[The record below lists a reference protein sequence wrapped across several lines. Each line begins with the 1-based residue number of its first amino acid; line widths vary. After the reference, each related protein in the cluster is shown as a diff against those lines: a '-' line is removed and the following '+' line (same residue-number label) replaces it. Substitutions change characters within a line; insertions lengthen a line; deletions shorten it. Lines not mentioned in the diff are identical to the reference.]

1 MIRAV
6 LDVNVLA
13 SGSLKAPTPPGLLL
27 DIWQAGS
34 FRLII
39 SEHILTNL
47 QRALAK
53 TYFRRRLTAA
63 ETNAFLAL
71 LRQEAILAPITAS
84 VQGVAPDAEDDLVL
98 ATAMSGQVDY
108 LVTGDAA
115 FRDLLTYRG
124 IRIVSPRAFLEILTS
139 PSPRPDPHDD

>member
-13 SGSLKAPTPPGLLL
+13 SGVLGFIQPSTPPGLLL
-27 DIWQAGS
+27 RAWRAGS

-53 TYFRRRLTAA
+53 PYFRRRLTAA

-71 LRQEAILAPITAS
+71 LRQEATLVPITAP
-84 VQGVAPDAEDDLVL
+84 VYGVAPDTEDDLVL
-98 ATAMSGQVDY
+98 ATAVSGQADY

-115 FRDLLTYRG
+115 FRDLQTYRE
-124 IRIVSPRAFLEILTS
+124 IRMVSPRAFLEILTS
-139 PSPRPDPHDD
+139 P

>member
-1 MIRAV
+1 MTRVV

-39 SEHILTNL
+39 SEHILVNL

-53 TYFRRRLTAA
+53 PYFQRRLTAA
-63 ETNAFLAL
+63 ESSAFLAL
-71 LRQEAILAPITAS
+71 LRQEATLVPITAP
-84 VQGVAPDAEDDLVL
+84 VHGVAPDAEDDLVL
-98 ATAMSGQVDY
+98 ATTLSGQADY

-115 FRDLLTYRG
+115 FQDLRIYRG
-124 IRIVSPRAFLEILTS
+124 IRIVSPRAFLGILTS
-139 PSPRPDPHDD
+139 T

>member
-27 DIWQAGS
+27 DLWQAGS
-34 FRLII
+34 FWLIV

-63 ETNAFLAL
+63 ERNAFLAL
-71 LRQEAILAPITAS
+71 LRQEATLASIIVP
-84 VQGVAPDAEDDLVL
+84 VQGVAPDTEDDLVL
-98 ATAMSGQVDY
+98 ATAMSGQADY

-115 FRDLLTYRG
+115 FQDLQTYRG
-124 IRIVSPRAFLEILTS
+124 VRIVSPRAFLEILTS
-139 PSPRPDPHDD
+139 P

>member
-39 SEHILTNL
+39 SAHILTNL
-47 QRALAK
+47 RRALAK
-53 TYFRRRLTAA
+53 TYFQRRLTAA
-63 ETNAFLAL
+63 ETIAFLTL
-71 LRQEAILAPITAS
+71 LRQEAILAPIIVP
-84 VQGVAPDAEDDLVL
+84 VQGIAPDAEDDLVL
-98 ATAMSGQVDY
+98 ATAVSGQADY

-115 FRDLLTYRG
+115 FQDLHSYRG
-124 IRIVSPRAFLEILTS
+124 IQIVSPRAFLGVLTS
-139 PSPRPDPHDD
+139 S

>member
-27 DIWQAGS
+27 DIWRAGS

-39 SEHILTNL
+39 SDHILANL
-47 QRALAK
+47 RRALTK
-53 TYFRRRLTAA
+53 TYFQRRLTAA
-63 ETNAFLAL
+63 ESSAFIAL
-71 LRQEAILAPITAS
+71 LRQEATLSPIVAP
-84 VQGVAPDAEDDLVL
+84 VHGVAPDAEDDLVL
-98 ATAMSGQVDY
+98 VTAISGQADY

-115 FRDLLTYRG
+115 FQDLHTYRG
-124 IRIVSPRAFLEILTS
+124 IRIVSPRAFLVILTS
-139 PSPRPDPHDD
+139 P

>member
-71 LRQEAILAPITAS
+71 LRQEATLVPITAL

-98 ATAMSGQVDY
+98 ATALSGQANY

-115 FRDLLTYRG
+115 FRDLRTYRG
-124 IRIVSPRAFLEILTS
+124 IRIVSPRVFLGILTS
-139 PSPRPDPHDD
+139 P

>member
-13 SGSLKAPTPPGLLL
+13 SGSLQAPTPPGLLL
-27 DIWQAGS
+27 DIWQTGS
-34 FRLII
+34 FRLLI

-71 LRQEAILAPITAS
+71 LRQEATLVPITAL
-84 VQGVAPDAEDDLVL
+84 VHGVAPDTEDDLVL
-98 ATAMSGQVDY
+98 ATALSGQANY

-115 FRDLLTYRG
+115 FRDLQTYRG
-124 IRIVSPRAFLEILTS
+124 IRMVSPRAFLEILTS
-139 PSPRPDPHDD
+139 P

>member
-6 LDVNVLA
+6 LDVNLLA

-39 SEHILTNL
+39 SAHILTNL
-47 QRALAK
+47 QRTLAK
-53 TYFRRRLTAA
+53 PYFQRRLTTA
-63 ETNAFLAL
+63 ERNAFLAL
-71 LRQEAILAPITAS
+71 LRQEATLVSTIVP
-84 VQGVAPDAEDDLVL
+84 VQGIAPDAEDDLVL
-98 ATAMSGQVDY
+98 ATAVSGQADY

-115 FRDLLTYRG
+115 FQDLHSYRG
-124 IRIVSPRAFLEILTS
+124 IQIVSPRAFLEILTS
-139 PSPRPDPHDD
+139 S

>member
-1 MIRAV
+1 MTRVV

-13 SGSLKAPTPPGLLL
+13 SGVLGFLQPSTPPGLLL
-27 DIWQAGS
+27 RAWRVGS
-34 FRLII
+34 FRLLI

-71 LRQEAILAPITAS
+71 LRQEATLVPITAL
-84 VQGVAPDAEDDLVL
+84 VHGVAPDTEDDLVL
-98 ATAMSGQVDY
+98 ATALSGQANY
-108 LVTGDAA
+108 LVTGDVA
-115 FRDLLTYRG
+115 FQDLHSYQG
-124 IRIVSPRAFLEILTS
+124 IRIVSPRAFLEILTL
-139 PSPRPDPHDD
+139 P

>member
-1 MIRAV
+1 MIHAV

-27 DIWQAGS
+27 DLWQAGS
-34 FRLII
+34 FRLIV

-47 QRALAK
+47 QRTLAK

-98 ATAMSGQVDY
+98 ATAMSGQADY

-115 FRDLLTYRG
+115 FLDLQTYRG
-124 IRIVSPRAFLEILTS
+124 VRIVSPRAFLGILAS
-139 PSPRPDPHDD
+139 P

>member
-1 MIRAV
+1 MTRVA

-13 SGSLKAPTPPGLLL
+13 SGVLGFLQPSTPPGLLL
-27 DIWQAGS
+27 RAWRAGR
-34 FRLII
+34 FQLII

-53 TYFRRRLTAA
+53 TYFQRRLTAA
-63 ETNAFLAL
+63 EIRAFLTL
-71 LRQEAILAPITAS
+71 LRQEATLAPII
-84 VQGVAPDAEDDLVL
+84 VPVHGVAPDAEDDLVL
-98 ATAMSGQVDY
+98 ATAMSGQADY

-115 FRDLLTYRG
+115 FRDLQTYRG

-139 PSPRPDPHDD
+139 P

>member
-34 FRLII
+34 FRLIV
-39 SEHILTNL
+39 SAHILTNL

-53 TYFRRRLTAA
+53 TYFQRRLTAA
-63 ETNAFLAL
+63 ESSAFLAL
-71 LRQEAILAPITAS
+71 LRQEATLTPII
-84 VQGVAPDAEDDLVL
+84 VPVHGIAPDAEDDLVL
-98 ATAMSGQVDY
+98 ATAMSGQADY

-115 FRDLLTYRG
+115 FQDLQAYQG

-139 PSPRPDPHDD
+139 P

>member
-1 MIRAV
+1 MLLRA
-6 LDVNVLA
+6 
-13 SGSLKAPTPPGLLL
+13 
-27 DIWQAGS
+27 WQAGG

-71 LRQEAILAPITAS
+71 LRQEAILVPITES

-98 ATAMSGQVDY
+98 ATAMSGRADY

-115 FRDLLTYRG
+115 FLDLQTYRG
-124 IRIVSPRAFLEILTS
+124 VRIVSPRAFLGILAS
-139 PSPRPDPHDD
+139 P